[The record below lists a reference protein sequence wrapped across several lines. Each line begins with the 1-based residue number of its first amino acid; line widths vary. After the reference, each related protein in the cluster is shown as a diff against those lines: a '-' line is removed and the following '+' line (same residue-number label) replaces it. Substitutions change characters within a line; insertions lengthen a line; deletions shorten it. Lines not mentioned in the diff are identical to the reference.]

1 MCYGNIPLDWG
12 TLMLTA
18 EERAQFIASDSRCEP
33 LIKRCLGGD
42 ELLNGGDRYCLWL
55 VDFAPSLLKSLPL
68 VSARVEA
75 CREKRLASKDAGA
88 RKLGEE
94 RPYQFRDLNNPD
106 TAIVIPK
113 VSSERR
119 KYVPLGFID
128 KSTVT
133 TGTVLIVPNGTLY
146 MFGVLSSAFHMA
158 WLRAVGGRMK
168 SDLQYSKDLVYNNF
182 IWPTVSDEARKTI
195 ETAAQGVLDA
205 RAAHPGQTLA
215 DLYDP
220 LYMPPDLLKVHQHL
234 DALVDKAYGK
244 KFASDAE
251 RVAHLFDL
259 YAAAVKGA

>member
-1 MCYGNIPLDWG
+1 M
-12 TLMLTA
+12 
-18 EERAQFIASDSRCEP
+18 
-33 LIKRCLGGD
+33 
-42 ELLNGGDRYCLWL
+42 
-55 VDFAPSLLKSLPL
+55 
-68 VSARVEA
+68 SARVEA

-220 LYMPPDLLKVHQHL
+220 LYMPPDLLKAHQHL

-244 KFASDAE
+244 KFANDAE

-259 YAAAVKGA
+259 YAVTVKEVKE

>member
-1 MCYGNIPLDWG
+1 M
-12 TLMLTA
+12 
-18 EERAQFIASDSRCEP
+18 
-33 LIKRCLGGD
+33 
-42 ELLNGGDRYCLWL
+42 
-55 VDFAPSLLKSLPL
+55 
-68 VSARVEA
+68 SARVEA

-158 WLRAVGGRMK
+158 WLRAVGGRME
-168 SDLQYSKDLVYNNF
+168 LRYQYSKDLVYNNF

-220 LYMPPDLLKVHQHL
+220 LYMPPDLLKAHQHL

-244 KFASDAE
+244 KFANDAE

-259 YAAAVKGA
+259 YAATVKEVKE